1 MGDVE
6 LGLDTLNI
14 FLLLF
19 FGKKI
24 SSERE
29 EEERVVVQ
37 REKARAREEE
47 PSLGEAA
54 GANGAPQ
61 TSQVSAPRKPCNI
74 SSIARSAAARQLELE
89 SFR

>member
-29 EEERVVVQ
+29 EEEHVVQ
-37 REKARAREEE
+37 RERARERERE
-47 PSLGEAA
+47 KEKGLVKEGREHVLVFFFCFFFFFSERFPS
-54 GANGAPQ
+54 
-61 TSQVSAPRKPCNI
+61 
-74 SSIARSAAARQLELE
+74 RSRALE
-89 SFR
+89 SSKTTRP

>member
-24 SSERE
+24 SSERRKRRGK
-29 EEERVVVQ
+29 ERE
-37 REKARAREEE
+37 RER
-47 PSLGEAA
+47 
-54 GANGAPQ
+54 
-61 TSQVSAPRKPCNI
+61 RK
-74 SSIARSAAARQLELE
+74 R
-89 SFR
+89 F

>member
-14 FLLLF
+14 VLLLF

-29 EEERVVVQ
+29 EEEHVCTD
-37 REKARAREEE
+37 RERASERER
-47 PSLGEAA
+47 
-54 GANGAPQ
+54 
-61 TSQVSAPRKPCNI
+61 RK
-74 SSIARSAAARQLELE
+74 R
-89 SFR
+89 F